1 MSSEQSVHHLRSGL
15 ICTAVLMMSCTQAPP
30 PPPPPDVIL
39 ITIDT
44 LRYDHLSANT
54 PDSPAKTPNMDRIA
68 TDGVRFTQAWSP
80 ISVTGPAFAS
90 ALTGKTPT
98 NHGVLMNTFKGGK
111 ALDPEHQ
118 TLAEMLKAAG
128 YRTGAFVSGFTLRKE
143 VGLDQGFD
151 VYDAP
156 EEKYRRWSKKTVQ
169 AATQWLADE
178 EASGPTFLWLHSY
191 DPHGPL
197 KRWKLEDEDTKKWQ
211 RAPSST
217 ISPHQRIEDIVEPGY
232 YKQKYARAV
241 EFADEQ
247 VGALLSDLS
256 DSGRYE
262 NALIILTADHGEGF
276 DERDVWFEHGSNAY
290 SEQLH
295 IPMFVKLPMNAEA
308 GTRRDEMVSLIDIV
322 PTVRAAVG
330 LAAAEDIDGLH
341 LLTGGGHTQLDGES
355 SHCKPMDFVD
365 CTPRGGAGKVLTSRT
380 DSQTMVRKSTS
391 KGARFERYNRNRDP
405 GERSPDDVKTI
416 GLDEVTPPL
425 GPSVLFESLDA
436 LRQHRTK
443 AEYAPPPEK
452 AAEVDAEE
460 LEKLKALGY
469 VQ

>member
-1 MSSEQSVHHLRSGL
+1 MRPLPCLIAAALLSLSCSSD
-15 ICTAVLMMSCTQAPP
+15 PP
-30 PPPPPDVIL
+30 PRPPDVIL

-98 NHGVLMNTFKGGK
+98 SHGVLMNLFKGGT
-111 ALDPEHQ
+111 ALDPEHL
-118 TLAEMLKAAG
+118 TLAEMLKDKG

-151 VYDAP
+151 IYDAP
-156 EEKYRRWSKKTVQ
+156 EEKYRRWSKATVA
-169 AATQWLADE
+169 AATTWLALSE
-178 EASGPTFLWLHSY
+178 EPAFVWLHSY

-197 KRWKLEDEDTKKWQ
+197 KRWDLEDEKTRKWQ
-211 RAPSST
+211 RAPTST

-232 YKQKYARAV
+232 YKQKYTRAV

-247 VGALLSDLS
+247 VGALIADLN
-256 DSGRYE
+256 DSGRYAD
-262 NALIILTADHGEGF
+262 ALIILTADHGEGF

-290 SEQLH
+290 AEQLH
-295 IPMFVKLPMNAEA
+295 IPMFVKLPANKDA

-322 PTVRAAVG
+322 PTVRAAADLPVLEG
-330 LAAAEDIDGLH
+330 LDGLH
-341 LLTGGGHTQLDGES
+341 LMTGGGHTQLDGES
-355 SHCKPMDFVD
+355 SHCKPLAYVD
-365 CTPRGGAGKVLTSRT
+365 CTPEGGAGKVLSSRT
-380 DSQTMVRKSTS
+380 GSQTIVRKSTS
-391 KGARFERYNRNRDP
+391 KGARFERYNRNRDQA
-405 GERSPDDVKTI
+405 ERSPDDVKLI
-416 GLDEVTPPL
+416 ALDAEMPPL
-425 GPSVLFESLDA
+425 GPPVLLDPLSA
-436 LRQHRTK
+436 LLQHR
-443 AEYAPPPEK
+443 AQVEYAALPVK
-452 AAEVDAEE
+452 AAEVDDEE
-460 LEKLKALGY
+460 TEKLKALGY